1 MHERMIR
8 QLVEGIGGDTSK
20 ITERHPRVKGYRYS
34 EMFGEQRVYMDSS
47 ATNPHPWVSIHDRTL
62 GHVAT
67 FQFKSQGLM
76 LETLR
81 LILGK
86 EKGDA

>member
-1 MHERMIR
+1 MIR
-8 QLVEGIGGDTSK
+8 QLVEGICGNVSLIRERPSYRVGGY
-20 ITERHPRVKGYRYS
+20 EYS
-34 EMFGEQRVYMDSS
+34 ETFGEKRVYMDSS